1 MALSLSMPILVVD
14 DTATMTC
21 IIGNLLS
28 RLGFT
33 NVDTASDGSTALTK
47 MSKKRYTL
55 VISDWKMKPM
65 GGHELL
71 TMVRAEPALANA
83 RFIMVTSE
91 SKIERVIAA
100 KKAGVDAYIGIPFT
114 ASTLKSKIEE
124 VFKAE
129 IEVTFRD

>member
-1 MALSLSMPILVVD
+1 MSLSLSMPILVVD

-28 RLGFT
+28 KLGFT

-47 MSKKRYTL
+47 MTQKRYRL

-65 GGHELL
+65 SGHELL
-71 TMVRAEPALANA
+71 MMVRAEPELADA

-114 ASTLKSKIEE
+114 AATLKSKIEE

-129 IEVTFRD
+129 IEVAFRD

>member
-28 RLGFT
+28 KLGFT

-71 TMVRAEPALANA
+71 TMVRAEPALADA